1 MTAPTPQPRHDDE
14 LRALL
19 GAWAVDALD
28 DDERAAV
35 EDLLARDADAA
46 REAAGLRATA
56 GLLGAAAARPVPV
69 DLRAATLAAAA
80 ATPQEPAAAPPTVD
94 TPTTTAA
101 SPTTGT
107 TAGTGTAG
115 TTAPHPAA
123 TRPSAAGTGTPAGR
137 GPATRPAGRS
147 DASGPAGR
155 TPVRRRRAW
164 TALVACLAVLA
175 VGAPSVVAWQQAQR
189 AAVAEARADRLG
201 DLLAAPDARVLTGD
215 VATGGRVVAVV
226 TADEALLT
234 AQDVAD
240 PGAGNVYQLWVMQD
254 GTPVPAG
261 VADVSAGGFAIGTA
275 DYRAG
280 DALAV
285 TVEPDGGSP
294 APTSDPVVVLAPA

>member
-1 MTAPTPQPRHDDE
+1 MNAPTPWHGDDD

-28 DDERAAV
+28 DDEREAV
-35 EDLLARDADAA
+35 DALLARDPDAA

-56 GLLGAAAARPVPV
+56 ALLGAAAARPVPADV
-69 DLRAATLAAAA
+69 RAATLAAAA
-80 ATPQEPAAAPPTVD
+80 RTPQEPAPGTVAD
-94 TPTTTAA
+94 DPATTAA
-101 SPTTGT
+101 RP
-107 TAGTGTAG
+107 
-115 TTAPHPAA
+115 APVAPAA
-123 TRPSAAGTGTPAGR
+123 PAAP
-137 GPATRPAGRS
+137 TRPAGRR
-147 DASGPAGR
+147 DGTGPGR
-155 TPVRRRRAW
+155 APVRRRRAW
-164 TALVACLAVLA
+164 AALVACLAVLA
-175 VGAPSVVAWQQAQR
+175 IGAPSVVAWQQAQR
-189 AAVAEARADRLG
+189 AAVAEARAERLG

-240 PGAGNVYQLWVMQD
+240 PGDGRVYQLWVMRD

-261 VADVSAGGFAIGTA
+261 VAGVTGGGFAIGTA

-285 TVEPDGGSP
+285 TVEPAGGSD